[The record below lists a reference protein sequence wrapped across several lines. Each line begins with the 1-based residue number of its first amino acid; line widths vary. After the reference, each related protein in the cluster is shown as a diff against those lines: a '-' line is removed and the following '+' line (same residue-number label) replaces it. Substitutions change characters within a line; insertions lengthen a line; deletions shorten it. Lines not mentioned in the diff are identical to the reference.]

1 MKKQFILLVGV
12 CLSLFTAT
20 PAPTQADAASMG
32 VTHFDYCASEGGV
45 KIANGSWYWFEMGR
59 GARGL
64 VYGCSYVTS
73 TRRINKSDYDSQ
85 GRGYLTVT
93 GKKLKNTDGTWANNF
108 YLPLNLSDTVC
119 Y

>member
-20 PAPTQADAASMG
+20 PAPTQAAAADSG
-32 VTHFDYCASEGGV
+32 ATHFGNCFGEDGAR
-45 KIANGSWYWFEMGR
+45 IANGSWYWYEMGR
-59 GARGL
+59 SSRGW
-64 VYGCSYVTS
+64 VYGGSYVTS